1 MAWLHKQIYMDA
13 MGVYNGITLI
23 SMIDKELGKELLEKV
38 LAKDEKQRKKL
49 KKLKND
55 YKTYIT

>member
-38 LAKDEKQRKKL
+38 LAKDEKKR

>member
-23 SMIDKELGKELLEKV
+23 RMIDKELGKELLEKV

-49 KKLKND
+49 KND